1 MRSKDD
7 VREAAWTAMELA
19 RAAHTKKVHDKI
31 PYFRGAQEAAERVFG
46 LHAWQN
52 AKVLKGNPDKAQRPL
67 RQRALEEGKVVYM
80 AVPRLKQEQCFIEL
94 DPGVLEVSPEEASTI
109 SGAFRHGQPV
119 FVEEMRPVDLVIS
132 GSVAVNRLGTRV
144 GKGGGYA
151 DLEYGL
157 AIAAGIVAPETP
169 VLTTVHAM
177 QVLQEEL
184 PWTHHD
190 VFVDYVATPE
200 EVIHCSGEM
209 PRPTGI
215 YWEDLNE
222 SKISKIPVLQKL
234 RGAT

>member
-1 MRSKDD
+1 
-7 VREAAWTAMELA
+7 
-19 RAAHTKKVHDKI
+19 
-31 PYFRGAQEAAERVFG
+31 
-46 LHAWQN
+46 
-52 AKVLKGNPDKAQRPL
+52 
-67 RQRALEEGKVVYM
+67 M

-109 SGAFRHGQPV
+109 LGAFRQGQPV
-119 FVEEMRPVDLVIS
+119 FVEEMSPVDLVIS

-144 GKGGGYA
+144 SKGGGYA

-157 AIAAGIVAPETP
+157 AIAAGIVAPKTP

-190 VFVDYVATPE
+190 VFVGYVATPE
-200 EVIHCSGEM
+200 EVIHCSREM

-222 SKISKIPVLQKL
+222 SKISKIPVLQ
-234 RGAT
+234 